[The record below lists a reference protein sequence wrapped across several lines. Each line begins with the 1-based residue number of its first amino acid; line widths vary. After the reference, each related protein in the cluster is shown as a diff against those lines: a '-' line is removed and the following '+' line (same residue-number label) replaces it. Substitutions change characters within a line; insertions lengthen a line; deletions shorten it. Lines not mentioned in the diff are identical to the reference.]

1 MNDNESTQGAKSQ
14 AGKPKFERVLGLF
27 PATAINM
34 TQMVGIGP
42 FITIPVILTTM
53 GGPQA
58 MLGWILGAVLA
69 MADGQIWAEL
79 GAAMPSSGGS
89 YVYLREAFQ
98 YRTGKLIPFL
108 FVWTTLLATPLTM
121 STGMIGISNYISYFV
136 PGLTQLE
143 LHFIAVGFTIIT
155 VALLYRRI
163 GAIAQITKF
172 LWVGMIITILMIV
185 TAGLTHFNPH
195 LAFDFPTNAFSLTP
209 QFFIGLGAGM
219 GVSIYDYL
227 GYYSTAYMGDEIKRP
242 GRVIPLS
249 IIISILAVAVID
261 LSVNIVTV
269 GVVPWKEAAKSVTI
283 GSLVLQRTWGSTA
296 AIIMTVLIIIT
307 AFASGYTGLLA
318 GSRLP
323 YNAAKDGLFF
333 KPFGALHKRM
343 SFPHI
348 SLLAIGLITAIGCF
362 FTLTTIIN
370 TLVTASILVQFI
382 GQIAALTILRARQ
395 PKLHRPYH
403 QFLYPLCSF
412 VALVGWLY
420 IFFTS
425 PSPAIPLAVGWVLLG
440 GVAYLI
446 WSYFEKVWPFR
457 PIEVHEAFL
466 NAEAQ
471 DGELEVPAELS
482 SAD

>member
-1 MNDNESTQGAKSQ
+1 MNDNESTSGAQPQ
-14 AGKPKFERVLGLF
+14 AGKPGFVRALGLV

-89 YVYLREAFQ
+89 YVYLRESYQ
-98 YRTGKLIPFL
+98 YWTGKLLPFL

-121 STGMIGISNYISYFV
+121 STGMIGIANYISYFV
-136 PGLTQLE
+136 PSLTPLE
-143 LHFIAVGFTIIT
+143 LHFIAVGFTVIT

-163 GAIAQITKF
+163 DSIAQITKF
-172 LWVGMIITILMIV
+172 LWVGMIITVLMII

-195 LAFDFPTNAFSLTP
+195 LAFDFPANAFSLSP
-209 QFFIGLGAGM
+209 QFFLGLGAGM
-219 GVSIYDYL
+219 GISIYDYL
-227 GYYSTAYMGDEIKRP
+227 GYFSAAYLGDEVKRP

-249 IIISILAVAVID
+249 IIISILAVAAID
-261 LSVNIVTV
+261 LSINIVSV
-269 GVVPWKEAAKSVTI
+269 GVVPWKEAAQSLTI

-296 AIIMTVLIIIT
+296 ATIMTLLIILT

-343 SFPHI
+343 SFPHV
-348 SLLAIGLITAIGCF
+348 SLLIMGLITAIGCF
-362 FTLTTIIN
+362 LNLQTIIN
-370 TLVTASILVQFI
+370 TLVAASILVQFI
-382 GQIAALTILRARQ
+382 GQIGALTILRYKQ
-395 PKLHRPYH
+395 PELRRPYREWLH
-403 QFLYPLCSF
+403 PLCSLI
-412 VALVGWLY
+412 ALVGWVY

-425 PSPAIPLAVGWVLLG
+425 PYPSVPLAVGWVVLG
-440 GVAYLI
+440 IVAYVI
-446 WSYFEKVWPFR
+446 WAYFENVWPFR
-457 PIEVHEAFL
+457 PIEIHEAFIG
-466 NAEAQ
+466 
-471 DGELEVPAELS
+471 DGSKSSDLDVPIELS